1 MDKQFAS
8 ANGNRVAMKDM
19 SVRVQRNKPYLHSGR
34 RAKALASVR
43 WMLGAADFAICRLT
57 GSPIETTLRRCAAEA
72 RGVTGLVLVKATL
85 PLTASKYNLQ
95 NIVGVD
101 ILPNC
106 QPSKMCI

>member
-34 RAKALASVR
+34 RAKALASVL
-43 WMLGAADFAICRLT
+43 WMLRAADFAICRLT

-72 RGVTGLVLVKATL
+72 RGVDGF
-85 PLTASKYNLQ
+85 
-95 NIVGVD
+95 D
-101 ILPNC
+101 IGESNVAIDCL
-106 QPSKMCI
+106 KV